1 MRNYHEAF
9 LLTEQIVPWSPPK
22 KTKGKKKGKKERRLE
37 KKKDAHKSC

>member
-22 KTKGKKKGKKERRLE
+22 KKKGKKERRLE